1 MQTFK
6 SQLLNRFNM
15 LPAVELIEA
24 TERLFAQ
31 VAMELVVQTASLK
44 NQGSVR
50 SYTASPGALDQGR
63 PGLFNMILDILLIIL
78 VHF

>member
-24 TERLFAQ
+24 TDRLFAQ
-31 VAMELVVQTASLK
+31 VAMELVV
-44 NQGSVR
+44 
-50 SYTASPGALDQGR
+50 
-63 PGLFNMILDILLIIL
+63 
-78 VHF
+78 